1 MIPYSA
7 KEEGNKNLKKMG
19 GLTNGC
25 WGSSGV
31 HKLGGLGTL
40 LTMIFIVLK
49 MIKMDHF

>member
-1 MIPYSA
+1 MIPHSV

-25 WGSSGV
+25 EGSSGV
-31 HKLGGLGTL
+31 HKLGVLGTL